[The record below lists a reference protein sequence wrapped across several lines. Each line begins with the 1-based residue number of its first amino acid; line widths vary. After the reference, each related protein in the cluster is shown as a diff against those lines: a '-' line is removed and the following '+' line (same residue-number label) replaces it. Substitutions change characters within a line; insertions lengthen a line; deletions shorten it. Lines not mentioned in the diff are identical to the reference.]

1 MGATINLTT
10 GLNAM
15 TDHGALAVRTT
26 RRHCVNCTFEA
37 VECHGLSGL
46 RDLERLVVVVAAD
59 ITNSHGTLPVS
70 KPTLR
75 AHACSW
81 PIAAKKARR
90 AVRPPEP
97 CARTVTAGFM
107 GSDDSPSDLDAKCQ
121 TPRRVFVP
129 NYVCNAAFA
138 LLDRDQKGAMV
149 LTASRVQCRPP
160 PSDLLLLEM
169 PE

>member
-1 MGATINLTT
+1 MGHSLFRSQRCA
-10 GLNAM
+10 
-15 TDHGALAVRTT
+15 RT
-26 RRHCVNCTFEA
+26 
-37 VECHGLSGL
+37 
-46 RDLERLVVVVAAD
+46 
-59 ITNSHGTLPVS
+59 PVPGS
-70 KPTLR
+70 SQQKRP
-75 AHACSW
+75 
-81 PIAAKKARR
+81 RR

-129 NYVCNAAFA
+129 NYVCNATFA

-160 PSDLLLLEM
+160 SDLLLL
-169 PE
+169 

>member
-46 RDLERLVVVVAAD
+46 GDLERLVVVVAAD
-59 ITNSHGTLPVS
+59 ITNSHETLPVS

-81 PIAAKKARR
+81 PVAAKKAP
-90 AVRPPEP
+90 AG
-97 CARTVTAGFM
+97 CATAG
-107 GSDDSPSDLDAKCQ
+107 
-121 TPRRVFVP
+121 
-129 NYVCNAAFA
+129 A
-138 LLDRDQKGAMV
+138 LRQDRYRWVYGE
-149 LTASRVQCRPP
+149 R
-160 PSDLLLLEM
+160 
-169 PE
+169 

>member
-1 MGATINLTT
+1 MTW
-10 GLNAM
+10 NA
-15 TDHGALAVRTT
+15 
-26 RRHCVNCTFEA
+26 
-37 VECHGLSGL
+37 
-46 RDLERLVVVVAAD
+46 LVVFVAAD
-59 ITNSHGTLPVS
+59 NQMVVRGHATRRLPGS
-70 KPTLR
+70 SFSRKAP
-75 AHACSW
+75 ASY
-81 PIAAKKARR
+81 AAAG
-90 AVRPPEP
+90 AVR
-97 CARTVTAGFM
+97 AVTAGFM

-149 LTASRVQCRPP
+149 LTASRVHCRPP

>member
-1 MGATINLTT
+1 
-10 GLNAM
+10 
-15 TDHGALAVRTT
+15 
-26 RRHCVNCTFEA
+26 
-37 VECHGLSGL
+37 
-46 RDLERLVVVVAAD
+46 
-59 ITNSHGTLPVS
+59 
-70 KPTLR
+70 
-75 AHACSW
+75 
-81 PIAAKKARR
+81 
-90 AVRPPEP
+90 VRPPEP

-169 PE
+169 PEESGQQTQRLQAALTHAGYVELGKGSMTR

>member
-1 MGATINLTT
+1 MQSAAHFVLPQLRQCFTTASPKAAITDSEAAGLGRSIGDAFHSCVFGAMGATINLTT
-10 GLNAM
+10 SLNAM
-15 TDHGALAVRTT
+15 TDHCALAVRTT

-59 ITNSHGTLPVS
+59 ITNSHETLPVS

-81 PIAAKKARR
+81 PLAAKKARR

-107 GSDDSPSDLDAKCQ
+107 GSDD
-121 TPRRVFVP
+121 
-129 NYVCNAAFA
+129 
-138 LLDRDQKGAMV
+138 
-149 LTASRVQCRPP
+149 
-160 PSDLLLLEM
+160 
-169 PE
+169 

>member
-37 VECHGLSGL
+37 VECHGLLGL

-59 ITNSHGTLPVS
+59 ITNSHETLPVS

-81 PIAAKKARR
+81 LVAAKKAP
-90 AVRPPEP
+90 AG
-97 CARTVTAGFM
+97 CATAG
-107 GSDDSPSDLDAKCQ
+107 
-121 TPRRVFVP
+121 
-129 NYVCNAAFA
+129 A
-138 LLDRDQKGAMV
+138 LRQDRYRWVYGE
-149 LTASRVQCRPP
+149 R
-160 PSDLLLLEM
+160 
-169 PE
+169 